1 MIVSF
6 VLCDSQV
13 ERMILI
19 CAGLGAHG
27 KVVFGVN
34 FPRLAELK
42 KKYDPKNV
50 FSKGPS
56 LQV

>member
-1 MIVSF
+1 
-6 VLCDSQV
+6 LT
-13 ERMILI
+13 
-19 CAGLGAHG
+19 ALGEGG

-42 KKYDPKNV
+42 KRYDPENV

-56 LQV
+56 LVA

>member
-1 MIVSF
+1 MNLAAFLTDV
-6 VLCDSQV
+6 
-13 ERMILI
+13 
-19 CAGLGAHG
+19 ALGASG

-42 KKYDPKNV
+42 KRYDPQNI

-56 LQV
+56 LQA